1 MKKPL
6 ISLLIIFGTN
16 ALGMYYSWYLK
27 FWWFDVANHFLGGF
41 FVAMLMAAYL
51 IGAATFIGVVWE
63 FSEYIA
69 NQILVG
75 PFYRWFQVRTYF
87 MGDLQDTI
95 SDLLLD
101 ILGATLFT
109 TYHLLRSR
117 KAHEAESRL
126 QNQSNSG
133 AQ

>member
-1 MKKPL
+1 M
-6 ISLLIIFGTN
+6 
-16 ALGMYYSWYLK
+16 
-27 FWWFDVANHFLGGF
+27 ANHFLGGF

-51 IGAATFIGVVWE
+51 KDNILKKAFLKNMLIVIGAATFIGVVWE

-69 NQILVG
+69 NQILVE